1 MHSFILSTHNIVR
14 WLVLAAGIWATWR
27 AWRGWMTRA
36 VWTDKDM
43 TAGKVFAGAAD
54 LQFAIG
60 VVLYAVSPLIRQ
72 GFGDFGAAMR
82 TQGIRYFLVEHV
94 LMMVVAVALVHV
106 GVSRVRK
113 GKSDS
118 AKFQTATI
126 WWGIATAAIA
136 GFIPWQRPLF
146 PF

>member
-1 MHSFILSTHNIVR
+1 MSLDEAAHDRQTETE
-14 WLVLAAGIWATWR
+14 AAG
-27 AWRGWMTRA
+27 RA
-36 VWTDKDM
+36 VHPL
-43 TAGKVFAGAAD
+43 GD
-54 LQFAIG
+54 LHELIEHAID
-60 VVLYAVSPLIRQ
+60 VRL
-72 GFGDFGAAMR
+72 GDPDA
-82 TQGIRYFLVEHV
+82 LVEHV
-94 LMMVVAVALVHV
+94 LMMVVAVVLVHV

>member
-1 MHSFILSTHNIVR
+1 MYPFILGTHNIVR
-14 WLVLAAGIWATWR
+14 WLVLVAGIWAVWR
-27 AWRGWMTRA
+27 AWRGWMTRG

-43 TAGKVFAGAAD
+43 NAGRLFAGAAS
-54 LQFAIG
+54 LQFVIG
-60 VVLYAVSPLIRQ
+60 VVLYATSPLIRQ
-72 GFGDFGAAMR
+72 GFGDMGTAMR
-82 TQGIRYFLVEHV
+82 TEGIRYFMVEHV

-106 GVSRVRK
+106 GVARVRK

-118 AKFQTATI
+118 ARFQTATI
-126 WWGIATAAIA
+126 WWGIAVAAMA